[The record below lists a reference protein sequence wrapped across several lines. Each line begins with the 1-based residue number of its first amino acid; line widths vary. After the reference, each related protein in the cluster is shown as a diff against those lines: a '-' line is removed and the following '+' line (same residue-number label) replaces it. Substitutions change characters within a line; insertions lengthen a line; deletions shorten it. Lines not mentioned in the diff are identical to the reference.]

1 MPALVV
7 IHGGRRGEYFNL
19 QVKAAL
25 VVGRD
30 DALLAKMTDDA
41 SVSRKHVEFI
51 RHDTDDKCF
60 AIDLGSSNGVRING
74 TKIDHSQEVF
84 DGDLIQIGHTL
95 MVFVNKDL
103 DDTSPVDTFLKAC
116 EKLYGDQLDKMR
128 DHDRRIAAREANS
141 NTGTMDFGVATK
153 KRK

>member
-19 QVKAAL
+19 QVAAAL

-30 DALLAKMTDDA
+30 DALLAQMTEDA

-51 RHDTDDKCF
+51 RHDTDEKCF

-74 TKIDHSQEVF
+74 TKIDHSQEVH

-95 MVFVNKDL
+95 LVFVNKEL

-116 EKLYGDQLDKMR
+116 EKLYGDHLDKMR
-128 DHDRRIAAREANS
+128 EHDRRMAALESNS
-141 NTGTMDFGVATK
+141 NTGTMNIGVTAK
-153 KRK
+153 KRR